1 MPLTQSRM
9 QIGDVDLEVHR
20 GGEGPP
26 LYFVHGAGANP
37 KAPFLDMLAK
47 SFSVTMVLH
56 PGFGTSS
63 LPFWMDSI
71 DDFVHIHLN
80 ALKKLDL
87 SNVILVGAS
96 LGGWVAADLA
106 TKNTTRIA
114 RIVLVSP
121 VGIKVGPRDKLDI
134 PDIFFTPQAELDAMT
149 MANPEKGR
157 FTAEGKSD
165 DELRILARNKETM
178 ALVAWEPYMH
188 NPKLK
193 HRLHSIDR
201 PTLMLHGSHDRLV
214 SAEYCEAYAKLI
226 PGCALETMPNAGH
239 SPQNE
244 TPEAFVERVT
254 RFALN

>member
-1 MPLTQSRM
+1 MEPM
-9 QIGDVDLEVHR
+9 EIHGEQIDPGSFVFTSLGSSNRDPQIFGDD
-20 GGEGPP
+20 
-26 LYFVHGAGANP
+26 A
-37 KAPFLDMLAK
+37 
-47 SFSVTMVLH
+47 
-56 PGFGTSS
+56 
-63 LPFWMDSI
+63 DS
-71 DDFVHIHLN
+71 
-80 ALKKLDL
+80 LDL
-87 SNVILVGAS
+87 GRATAGRHLSFGSGLHHCLGAS

-106 TKNTTRIA
+106 TKNTSRIS

-165 DELRILARNKETM
+165 EELRILARNKETM

-193 HRLHSIDR
+193 HRLHNIDR

-214 SAEYCEAYAKLI
+214 NAEYCEAYAKLI
-226 PGCALETMPNAGH
+226 PGCALETMANAGH

-244 TPEAFVERVT
+244 APEAFVERVT

>member
-9 QIGDVDLEVHR
+9 QIGDVDLEIHR

-26 LYFVHGAGANP
+26 LYFVHGAGANV
-37 KAPFLDMLAK
+37 KAPFVEKLAQK
-47 SFSVTMVLH
+47 FSVTFALH

-71 DDFVHIHLN
+71 DDFVHIHLSV
-80 ALKKLDL
+80 LDKLDL
-87 SNVILVGAS
+87 KNVTLVGAS
-96 LGGWVAADLA
+96 LGGWIAADLA
-106 TKNTTRIA
+106 TKNTSRIA

-121 VGIKVGPRDKLDI
+121 VGIKVGPRDSLDI
-134 PDIFFTPQAELDAMT
+134 PDIFFTPQDELDALT
-149 MANPEKGR
+149 SANPAKTK

-165 DELRILARNKETM
+165 DELRIVARNKETM

-193 HRLHSIDR
+193 HRLHRIDR

-214 SAEYCEAYAKLI
+214 SADYCAAYAKLI
-226 PGCALETMPNAGH
+226 PGCALEDMPDAGH

-244 TPEAFVERVT
+244 TPDAFVARVA
-254 RFALN
+254 RFAQV